1 VAVVV
6 VPMVV
11 VVVVV
16 AVSVPLVVPMVVV
29 PMVVAVSVGSGGGA
43 NGLRGDV
50 GGALRGVG
58 GHDDDDKPGTSI
70 NCNIA
75 VVAAAAGLQS

>member
-1 VAVVV
+1 
-6 VPMVV
+6 
-11 VVVVV
+11 
-16 AVSVPLVVPMVVV
+16 
-29 PMVVAVSVGSGGGA
+29 
-43 NGLRGDV
+43 LRGDV